1 MCESLS
7 NGFERRSR
15 SAWIIN
21 IKFSR
26 YLRSMPHLP
35 GHQAFEYQ
43 LISNNIDTDGT
54 VYNGHAGEYQ

>member
-1 MCESLS
+1 
-7 NGFERRSR
+7 
-15 SAWIIN
+15 
-21 IKFSR
+21 
-26 YLRSMPHLP
+26 MPHLP